1 MTRGMYF
8 SEDEK
13 HYIIENV
20 EDRSYADIAENLG
33 ELYPKDNN
41 GYRSKGGV
49 QAFVQRE
56 RRAGRLR

>member
-8 SEDEK
+8 TEREK
-13 HYIIENV
+13 RYIIENV
-20 EDRSYADIAENLG
+20 ENRSYADIAERLSV
-33 ELYPKDNN
+33 LYSKDNN

-49 QAFVQRE
+49 QAFVQRK